1 MFATTDDKRPS
12 GAPLT
17 PTEGLTTRKACSL
30 MADRDPMCPA
40 AAAHPPSNAELDA
53 RDQAEVLREVLGIYP
68 ETLTLDEL
76 IRELTVASTAFTE
89 VDRIHRAVR
98 VLTAGGGVPQ

>member
-1 MFATTDDKRPS
+1 
-12 GAPLT
+12 
-17 PTEGLTTRKACSL
+17 
-30 MADRDPMCPA
+30 MCPA

-76 IRELTVASTAFTE
+76 IRELTVETGSGARSA
-89 VDRIHRAVR
+89 
-98 VLTAGGGVPQ
+98 P